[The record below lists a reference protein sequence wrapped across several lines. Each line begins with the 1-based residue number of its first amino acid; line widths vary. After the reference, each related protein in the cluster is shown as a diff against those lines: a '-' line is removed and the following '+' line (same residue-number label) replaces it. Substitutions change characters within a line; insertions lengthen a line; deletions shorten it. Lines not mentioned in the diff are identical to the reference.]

1 MNVELLI
8 LDVDGVLT
16 DGRFFLVGD
25 REVKMF
31 HAADGLG
38 LRVLMDSG
46 VKVAFLT
53 GRDSPAVLQRGEEL
67 SVDRILQGRRDKL
80 AGTRE
85 LAGEFHLAL
94 DRVAYM
100 GDDLVDVSAMS
111 AVGVAGAPA
120 DARPE
125 ARAVADFVARSAGGH
140 GAVRDFCEH
149 LLRSMGRW
157 DAVLERFGIRG
168 SP

>member
-16 DGRFFLVGD
+16 DGRFFFVGD
-25 REVKMF
+25 NEVKAF

-38 LRVLMDSG
+38 LRTLMDNG

-53 GRDSPAVLQRGEEL
+53 GRDSPAVRRRGEEL
-67 SVDRILQGRRDKL
+67 RVDRVVQGCGDKL
-80 AGTRE
+80 TGTRE
-85 LAGEFHLAL
+85 LAGEFGIAMS
-94 DRVAYM
+94 RVAYM
-100 GDDLVDVSAMS
+100 GDDLVDVSAML
-111 AVGVAGAPA
+111 AVGIAGAPA

-125 ARAVADFVARSAGGH
+125 VLATAAFVAASRGGH

-157 DAVLERFGIRG
+157 DKVLEGFGVPG
-168 SP
+168 AP